1 MQTHTRQAAWLQGIV
16 LVLAC
21 VAIAATLAWR
31 LQRPFDRDTLA
42 IQVAK
47 LQSHAAEA
55 QLLADNVR
63 QDRLAPSFV
72 RQHALQLADKVDD
85 VDHKLDKPAQPPLSG
100 IKASARQLGGT
111 LHDTLQSLGRDAHLA
126 RRQAVG
132 FDAIA
137 QRLDALHTQ
146 LKPEDGGA

>member
-1 MQTHTRQAAWLQGIV
+1 VQTHTLQAAWLQGIV

-21 VAIAATLAWR
+21 AAIAGALAWR
-31 LQRPFDRDTLA
+31 MQRPFDRDTLA
-42 IQVAK
+42 IQVGR

-55 QLLADNVR
+55 QLLADGVR
-63 QDRLAPSFV
+63 QDRLAPFFV
-72 RQHALQLADKVDD
+72 RQHALQLADQVDD
-85 VDHKLDKPAQPPLSG
+85 VDRKLDKPAQPPLSA

-111 LHDTLQSLGRDAHLA
+111 LHDTLQSLGRDAHLP
-126 RRQAVG
+126 RRAALG